1 MANQLSQ
8 GATSGMEGVVKKLGE
23 KAGRPSG
30 QSPARKSPRW
40 KLN

>member
-30 QSPARKSPRW
+30 QSQTHIVKFQ
-40 KLN
+40 

>member
-23 KAGRPSG
+23 KAGRQIG
-30 QSPARKSPRW
+30 RAHV
-40 KLN
+40 